1 MLHSI
6 DEIGARAPS
15 VLLFF
20 GDDGLVFPISETRGR
35 AFFCVIFFM
44 SC

>member
-6 DEIGARAPS
+6 DEIGAHARS

-20 GDDGLVFPISETRGR
+20 RDDSLVFPVNEARGR